1 MVKKLDNMK
10 TGIIKDLDFS
20 KMTVIELKAVA
31 KKNDISGISKL
42 KKVDIIKFLKKSLK
56 NNLKK
61 VILPSIKE
69 EKIKKPTKKNEPYK
83 KDLINLLQ
91 IKINDQNWN
100 KNKNEIEKI
109 IDQLET
115 IFHNKLIEEK
125 NKFISKGG
133 EEIDFRFKS
142 LEKENFE
149 NLLYAYRKTKRLY
162 FKEIEKQKKN
172 NSELK
177 KEIIEQIK
185 ALIGSDNPVNTIYK
199 KFKLLQENWHKTGP
213 ALRSENNNLWETYK
227 HHVER
232 FYDFLHINRK
242 LRDIDYKH
250 NYDEKIKIIE
260 QAEALAKVS
269 DILKAGRDLNTL
281 HRLWKN
287 DLGPVAPENREILWK
302 RFQDASK
309 IIHSKRQ
316 DFQKN
321 IEKNHKIN
329 LDRKNAILFKI
340 KKLVDPLP
348 KNHKEWQ
355 SSIKK
360 FNELRNEFKSVGPIS
375 KKESKNNWSNFRES
389 GRDFNLRK
397 NKFYKNQKHNQKEI
411 VEQYEN
417 LIKEVKEINKKED
430 WKNFINRM
438 KTIQVDF
445 NNLGFIPRNL
455 SKKFRSEFRIETNQ
469 YFKRLKSGYQKIN
482 AEEKI
487 IFNNKV
493 DMVNELKKIKY
504 SEKNIIDLYNEQ
516 WDKIIKIGTLSK
528 SLESKISELFLK
540 VAYGL
545 MKADNTLKENK
556 SKILFEIELHCLK
569 NKPEKLQE
577 KINFY
582 MKDIDS
588 LQNEINQLE
597 NNFDFFSQSSA
608 NSPLLKDVSEK
619 LNRLTSKL
627 FVFKERVNKIKTSK
641 KNTDLTDKNN
651 QEVS

>member
-10 TGIIKDLDFS
+10 TEIIKDLDFS

-42 KKVDIIKFLKKSLK
+42 RKVDIIKFLKKSLK
-56 NNLKK
+56 KNFKK
-61 VILPSIKE
+61 TILPSIKE
-69 EKIKKPTKKNEPYK
+69 EKIKKPTKINEPNK
-83 KDLINLLQ
+83 KDLINLLH

-100 KNKNEIEKI
+100 NNKNEIEKI

-115 IFHNKLIEEK
+115 IFFNEVIEEK

-133 EEIDFRFKS
+133 EEIDFHYKS
-142 LEKENFE
+142 IEKENFE
-149 NLLYAYRKTKRLY
+149 KLLYDYRKTKRLY

-177 KEIIEQIK
+177 KDIIEQIK

-199 KFKLLQENWHKTGP
+199 KFKSLQENWHKTGP

-260 QAEALAKVS
+260 QAEALVKVS
-269 DILKAGRDLNTL
+269 DILKAVRDLNTL

-287 DLGPVAPENREILWK
+287 DLGPVAPENREVLWK

-329 LDRKNAILFKI
+329 LDRKNTILSKI

-348 KNHKEWQ
+348 QNHKEWQ
-355 SSIKK
+355 SSIQK

-375 KKESKNNWSNFRES
+375 KKESKNNWINFREL
-389 GRDFNLRK
+389 GRDFNQRK

-455 SKKFRSEFRIETNQ
+455 SKKFRSEFRVETNQ

-482 AEEKI
+482 AEEEI

-493 DMVNELKKIKY
+493 DIVNGLKKIKY

-516 WDKIIKIGTLSK
+516 WDEVIKIGALSK
-528 SLESKISELFLK
+528 SYESKISELFLK
-540 VAYGL
+540 AAGNL
-545 MKADNTLKENK
+545 IKADNTLKLNK
-556 SKILFEIELHCLK
+556 SNILFEIELHCLK
-569 NKPEKLQE
+569 NKSKELQE
-577 KINFY
+577 KINY
-582 MKDIDS
+582 YKKDIDS

-597 NNFDFFSQSSA
+597 NNLEFFSQSSV
-608 NSPLLKDVSEK
+608 NSPLLKDVTEK
-619 LNRLTSKL
+619 LNKLTSKL
-627 FVFKERVNKIKTSK
+627 FIFKERINKIKASK
-641 KNTDLTDKNN
+641 KDIDITDKNN
-651 QEVS
+651 QEVT

>member
-61 VILPSIKE
+61 EILPSIKE

-260 QAEALAKVS
+260 QAEALVKVS

-329 LDRKNAILFKI
+329 LDRKNAILSKI

-469 YFKRLKSGYQKIN
+469 YFKRLKSGYEKIN

>member
-1 MVKKLDNMK
+1 MK

-20 KMTVIELKAVA
+20 KMTVVELKAVA
-31 KKNDISGISKL
+31 KKNGISGISKL
-42 KKVDIIKFLKKSLK
+42 KKVDIIKLLKKSLK
-56 NNLKK
+56 NNFKK
-61 VILPSIKE
+61 VILPTIKD
-69 EKIKKPTKKNEPYK
+69 EKIKKPTKKNEPNK
-83 KDLINLLQ
+83 KDLIKLLQ

-142 LEKENFE
+142 LEKESFE

-162 FKEIEKQKKN
+162 FKEIEKQKQN

-177 KEIIEQIK
+177 KDIIEQIK

-260 QAEALAKVS
+260 KAEALVKVS

-302 RFQDASK
+302 RFQDVSK

-321 IEKNHKIN
+321 IEENHKIN
-329 LDRKNAILFKI
+329 LDRKNTILSKI

-355 SSIKK
+355 SSIKT

-389 GRDFNLRK
+389 GRDFNLKK

-417 LIKEVKEINKKED
+417 LIKEVKEINNKED

-455 SKKFRSEFRIETNQ
+455 SKKFRSEFRVETNQ

-482 AEEKI
+482 AEEEI

-493 DMVNELKKIKY
+493 DIVNGLKKIKY

-528 SLESKISELFLK
+528 SFESKISELFLK
-540 VAYGL
+540 AASSL
-545 MKADNTLKENK
+545 IKADNTLKVNK

-569 NKPEKLQE
+569 NKSKELQE

-597 NNFDFFSQSSA
+597 NNFEFFSQSSA

-627 FVFKERVNKIKTSK
+627 FVFKERMNQIKASK
-641 KNTDLTDKNN
+641 KNI
-651 QEVS
+651 

>member
-61 VILPSIKE
+61 EILPSIKE

-260 QAEALAKVS
+260 QAEALVKVS

-469 YFKRLKSGYQKIN
+469 YFKRLKSGYEKIN

>member
-260 QAEALAKVS
+260 QAEALVKVS

-321 IEKNHKIN
+321 IEKNYKIN

-469 YFKRLKSGYQKIN
+469 YFKRLKSGYEKIN

-569 NKPEKLQE
+569 NNPEKLQE

>member
-260 QAEALAKVS
+260 QAEALVKVS

-469 YFKRLKSGYQKIN
+469 YFKRLKSGYEKIN

-627 FVFKERVNKIKTSK
+627 FVFKERVNKIRTSK

>member
-61 VILPSIKE
+61 EILPSIKE

-260 QAEALAKVS
+260 QAEALVKVS

-469 YFKRLKSGYQKIN
+469 YFKRLKSGYEKIN

-627 FVFKERVNKIKTSK
+627 FVFKERVNKIRTSK

>member
-69 EKIKKPTKKNEPYK
+69 EKIKKPTKKNEPNK

-115 IFHNKLIEEK
+115 IFHNELIEEK

-260 QAEALAKVS
+260 QAEALVKVS

-469 YFKRLKSGYQKIN
+469 YFKRLKSGYEKIN

-627 FVFKERVNKIKTSK
+627 FVFKERVNKIRTSK

>member
-42 KKVDIIKFLKKSLK
+42 KKVDIIKFLKNSNK

-61 VILPSIKE
+61 GILPGIKE
-69 EKIKKPTKKNEPYK
+69 EKIKKPTKKNELDK

-115 IFHNKLIEEK
+115 IFHNELIEEK

-260 QAEALAKVS
+260 QAEALVKVL

-316 DFQKN
+316 DFHKN

-329 LDRKNAILFKI
+329 LDRKNTILSKI

-455 SKKFRSEFRIETNQ
+455 SKKFRSEFRVETNQ
-469 YFKRLKSGYQKIN
+469 YFKRLKSGYEKIN

-493 DMVNELKKIKY
+493 DMVNGLKKIKY
-504 SEKNIIDLYNEQ
+504 SEKNIIDLFNEQ

-540 VAYGL
+540 AANGL
-545 MKADNTLKENK
+545 IKADNTLKENK
-556 SKILFEIELHCLK
+556 SKILFEIELHCLR
-569 NKPEKLQE
+569 NKPKELQE

-582 MKDIDS
+582 VKDIDS

-641 KNTDLTDKNN
+641 KNIDLTDKNN

>member
-83 KDLINLLQ
+83 KDLITLLQ

-185 ALIGSDNPVNTIYK
+185 ALIGSDNAVNTIYK

-260 QAEALAKVS
+260 QAEALVKVS

-455 SKKFRSEFRIETNQ
+455 SKKFRSEFRVETNQ
-469 YFKRLKSGYQKIN
+469 YFKRLKSGYEKIN